1 MSKWSKQFELS
12 LPDEWQDKTTYNFL
26 SPEKDGTRHSLS
38 FTTDQI
44 PETTDINQYGRKKVD
59 RIVTDQPDLEI
70 IKEKIKT
77 VGEGIPAYDAV
88 FKKSAE
94 EGGFI
99 IKQTYILCK
108 ETGLTFTIEI
118 TEDKYETLGNEID
131 KIIDSFSSSL
141 A

>member
-1 MSKWSKQFELS
+1 MKKWSKQFELT
-12 LPDEWQDKTTYNFL
+12 LPDSWEDKTTYNFM
-26 SPEKDGTRHSLS
+26 SPEIAGIRHNLR

-59 RIVTDQPDLEI
+59 RIVADQPNLVV

-94 EGGFI
+94 EGGLI
-99 IKQTYILCK
+99 IKHTYILCK
-108 ETGLTFTIEI
+108 DTGLTFTVEL

-131 KIIDSFSSSL
+131 KIIGSFSSSL